1 MFQTTSKEEAVKR
14 NDNRVLGRTGARE
27 LTPEELARLSGSG
40 TLHTM
45 YISVDPKTGTV
56 DGDAF
61 GH

>member
-1 MFQTTSKEEAVKR
+1 MKR